1 MNFDR
6 RKRAKETK
14 KNRHRKSALPTPQST
29 AFDSPAAEESYGSD
43 FRLIH
48 HITVIAIA
56 ISLLINGLLVNN
68 NGNPIVRINL
78 QRNIAL
84 FIFIV
89 VGCMFASLLLLCLVL
104 FAFDFVKIALL
115 LVISYVLVIK
125 FALGVVLD

>member
-1 MNFDR
+1 MIFDC
-6 RKRAKETK
+6 RKRAKEAK

-29 AFDSPAAEESYGSD
+29 AFDSPAVEENYGPD

-48 HITVIAIA
+48 HVTVIALA

-68 NGNPIVRINL
+68 NGNPIVRINF

-84 FIFIV
+84 FIFIAI
-89 VGCMFASLLLLCLVL
+89 GCMFASLLLLCLVL

-115 LVISYVLVIK
+115 LVISYVVVIK
-125 FALGVVLD
+125 LALGLVLD